1 VQEVLTIKRQLED
14 YNGLIS
20 DEILSEIE
28 KYAAALKGLR
38 VIHINTTPQ
47 GGGVAEILNSL
58 VPLSQSVGIDAKWYV
73 MPLDTS
79 FATITKSLHHFLQG
93 YPGRLTDEEMGTYLA
108 HNEYAALR
116 LRNKSIAADVWV
128 IHDTQVLPL
137 VDFLPD
143 TGKIVWKCHI
153 DTTEPNVFVR
163 DSLMPFM
170 NRYHTV
176 VFSLKQY
183 VLQGLSQPKVCIF
196 APAIDPLSSKNI
208 GLPSTTISQ
217 VLNRHGIDQT
227 RPLVTQI
234 SRFDRWKD
242 PWGVIDAYR
251 MAKQSVP
258 ELQLALAGG
267 LVAQDDPD
275 APDVLC
281 SVQDYAGNDSD
292 IHIFSGHSTL
302 TDMEVNAFQTA
313 SDVVIQKSIREGFGL
328 TVAEAMWKGTPVI
341 GGDCGG
347 IRLQIRHGINGFLVS
362 NTRDCAESIT
372 TLLNNPASAKNMGQA
387 ARESVKKHFL
397 ITRLLRDHLRLYASL
412 VS

>member
-20 DEILSEIE
+20 DEILSQIE
-28 KYAAALKGLR
+28 KYSAALKGLR

-58 VPLSQSVGIDAKWYV
+58 VPLSKSVGIDAKWYV
-73 MPLDTS
+73 MPLDNS

-93 YPGRLTDEEMGTYLA
+93 YPGHLTDEQMGTYLSQ
-108 HNEYAALR
+108 NQNAALR
-116 LRNKSIAADVWV
+116 LKKESIAADIWV
-128 IHDTQVLPL
+128 LHDPQVLPL

-143 TGKIVWKCHI
+143 AGKMVWKCHI

-176 VFSLKQY
+176 IFSLKQY
-183 VLQGLSQPKVCIF
+183 VLQGLSRPNVCIF

-208 GLPSTTISQ
+208 SLPITTIRQ
-217 VLNRHGIDQT
+217 VLQHRHIDQT
-227 RPLVTQI
+227 RPLITQV

-251 MAKQSVP
+251 IAKQSIP
-258 ELQLALAGG
+258 DLQLALIGG
-267 LVAQDDPD
+267 LTAQDDPD
-275 APDVLC
+275 AQDVLH
-281 SVQDYAGNDSD
+281 SVQHYAGDDAD
-292 IHIFSGHSTL
+292 IHIFSGWSAL
-302 TDMEVNAFQTA
+302 TDLEVNAFQTA
-313 SDVVIQKSIREGFGL
+313 SDIVVQKSIREGFGL

-341 GGDCGG
+341 GGNCGG
-347 IRLQIRHGINGFLVS
+347 IRLQIRDGINGFLVS
-362 NTRDCAESIT
+362 NTQDCADRIIA
-372 TLLNNPASAKNMGQA
+372 LLRNPDLARSMGQT
-387 ARESVKKHFL
+387 ARDSVKNHFL

-412 VS
+412 MA